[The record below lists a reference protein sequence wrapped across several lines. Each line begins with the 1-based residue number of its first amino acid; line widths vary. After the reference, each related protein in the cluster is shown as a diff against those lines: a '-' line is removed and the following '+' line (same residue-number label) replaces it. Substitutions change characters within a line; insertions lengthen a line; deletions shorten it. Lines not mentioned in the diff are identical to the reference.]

1 MGSTNFSNSS
11 PITSSHNLNQ
21 SQNINN
27 SSQNSIS
34 PKMNKGIYE
43 ATYDDKSMLKK
54 SPSKIETDA
63 IIASEVKSQTSFNR
77 NDMFGK
83 NERPGRIDMLIKNH
97 GKMASVSQ
105 IAVDCLKLEK

>member
-34 PKMNKGIYE
+34 PKLGKGSYE
-43 ATYDDKSMLKK
+43 TTYDDKSMLKK

-77 NDMFGK
+77 NDMFSK